1 MNKRGR
7 PCNKD
12 SRDNQYRLRMSDEE
26 VEMLNNLSVK
36 TCKTKAEILREA
48 LKMYHNLTIFQ
59 D

>member
-26 VEMLNNLSVK
+26 VEMLNDLSAK
-36 TCKTKAEILREA
+36 MHKTKAEILREA

>member
-7 PCNKD
+7 ACNKD
-12 SRDNQYRLRMSDEE
+12 SRGNQYRLRMSDEE

-36 TCKTKAEILREA
+36 THKTKAEILREA